1 MKKYSDMSKEELLTL
16 KAQLDK
22 EYADIKA
29 KGLALDMSRG
39 KPSAD
44 QLDLSMGLMNV
55 LSSDSDLKCETGVD
69 CRNYGVIDGIPE
81 AKRLLGEM
89 SEVDPDH
96 IIIYG
101 NSSLN
106 VMFDSIARSMTQ
118 GVMGNTPWCKLDK
131 VKFLCPV
138 PGYDRHFAITE
149 YFGFELIPVG
159 MNDEGPNMDEV
170 DELIKDPSVKGIWC
184 VPKYSNPEGITYSDN
199 VVRRMAHMKPAAGDF
214 RIFWDNAYAVHD
226 LYDEGDTLLNI
237 YNECVKAGS
246 PDLPIIFTS
255 TSKITF
261 PGAGVAVE
269 AASPNNVALLK
280 GRMKYQTIGPDKL
293 NQLRHARM
301 FRTVSDIERHMKRHA
316 AILRPKFET
325 VEKELQK
332 QLGDTGV
339 ARWTTP
345 KGGYFISLYVLEGC
359 AKRVEQLCANA
370 GMILTPAGATYPYG
384 NDPKDSNIRIAP
396 SYPSVEE
403 IEKASEVLALA
414 VRYAAL
420 EKLLSDK
427 EN

>member
-138 PGYDRHFAITE
+138 PGYDRHFKITE
-149 YFGFELIPVG
+149 FFGIEMINVP
-159 MNDEGPNMDEV
+159 MTPQGPDMDMVEKLV
-170 DELIKDPSVKGIWC
+170 SEDASIKGIWC
-184 VPKYSNPEGITYSDN
+184 VPKYSNPQGCACSWTAS
-199 VVRRMAHMKPAAGDF
+199 RRQPPH
-214 RIFWDNAYAVHD
+214 
-226 LYDEGDTLLNI
+226 
-237 YNECVKAGS
+237 
-246 PDLPIIFTS
+246 
-255 TSKITF
+255 
-261 PGAGVAVE
+261 
-269 AASPNNVALLK
+269 SPNT
-280 GRMKYQTIGPDKL
+280 GSTPTI
-293 NQLRHARM
+293 QSH
-301 FRTVSDIERHMKRHA
+301 
-316 AILRPKFET
+316 
-325 VEKELQK
+325 
-332 QLGDTGV
+332 
-339 ARWTTP
+339 
-345 KGGYFISLYVLEGC
+345 
-359 AKRVEQLCANA
+359 
-370 GMILTPAGATYPYG
+370 
-384 NDPKDSNIRIAP
+384 
-396 SYPSVEE
+396 
-403 IEKASEVLALA
+403 
-414 VRYAAL
+414 
-420 EKLLSDK
+420 
-427 EN
+427 

>member
-138 PGYDRHFAITE
+138 PGYDRHFKITE
-149 YFGFELIPVG
+149 FFGIEMINVPMTPQVCAEILQPT
-159 MNDEGPNMDEV
+159 
-170 DELIKDPSVKGIWC
+170 GI
-184 VPKYSNPEGITYSDN
+184 YLFSRNS
-199 VVRRMAHMKPAAGDF
+199 RA
-214 RIFWDNAYAVHD
+214 
-226 LYDEGDTLLNI
+226 
-237 YNECVKAGS
+237 
-246 PDLPIIFTS
+246 
-255 TSKITF
+255 
-261 PGAGVAVE
+261 
-269 AASPNNVALLK
+269 
-280 GRMKYQTIGPDKL
+280 
-293 NQLRHARM
+293 
-301 FRTVSDIERHMKRHA
+301 
-316 AILRPKFET
+316 
-325 VEKELQK
+325 
-332 QLGDTGV
+332 
-339 ARWTTP
+339 
-345 KGGYFISLYVLEGC
+345 
-359 AKRVEQLCANA
+359 LCA
-370 GMILTPAGATYPYG
+370 
-384 NDPKDSNIRIAP
+384 
-396 SYPSVEE
+396 
-403 IEKASEVLALA
+403 SETG
-414 VRYAAL
+414 
-420 EKLLSDK
+420 ST
-427 EN
+427 